1 MFKEK
6 IKKWLDRLAEQN
18 KKEFGN
24 RRPNCCDLTSAQ
36 LYHDKNRVMAKTN
49 TISES

>member
-18 KKEFGN
+18 KKQFGN
-24 RRPNCCDLTSAQ
+24 RRPNCCDLTSDQ
-36 LYHDKNRVMAKTN
+36 LYHNKNEIKEKIIRV
-49 TISES
+49 SES